1 MTQLYLIT
9 HAHTRQDPGADVVT
23 WQLSEVGRTQA
34 LALANQ
40 PFWTQ
45 IDRVVLSSEPKTR
58 LTIAPLL
65 GQRHLPVVIDHR
77 FDELQRPGWVADYTA
92 QVRQAFLEPEI
103 PAGEWEP
110 ASKALAR
117 FLAGVAHLCQQFS
130 EETVALVG
138 HGLTFSLYRAYLL
151 GKPTVD
157 LAEWQQL
164 SFAAQAIIDPV
175 AKTILQDFQPLAGHR
190 PRG

>member
-1 MTQLYLIT
+1 MMRLYLIM
-9 HAHTRQDPGADVVT
+9 HAHTRQDSGADVAT
-23 WQLSEVGRTQA
+23 WQLSEAGQKQA

-45 IDRVVLSSEPKTR
+45 IDRLVLSSEPKTR
-58 LTIAPLL
+58 LTVAPLL
-65 GQRHLPVVIDHR
+65 GRHSLPVIIDSR
-77 FDELQRPGWVADYTA
+77 FDELLRPGWVADYTA
-92 QVRQAFLEPEI
+92 QVRQAFLEPDI
-103 PAGEWEP
+103 SAGEWEP

-117 FLAGVAHLCQQFS
+117 FLAGVEHLCQQFA
-130 EETVALVG
+130 EETLTLVG

-151 GKPTVD
+151 GKRTVD

-164 SFAAQAIIDPV
+164 SFAAQAIVDPV
-175 AKTILQDFQPLAGHR
+175 ARIVLQDFRPIAGHS